1 MNPIYDKIEGEF
13 VMRVV
18 FNKSPVIATTI
29 SYIEKVLTQKVS
41 GDGEFTQK
49 CSAWMESQS
58 HATRALLTTSGSHAL
73 DMAAYLCEI
82 QPGDEVIMASY
93 TFSSTANAF
102 AGRGA
107 KIVFIDIRPDTMNM
121 DETLIEE
128 AITDRTRVIVPM
140 HYAGVSC
147 EMDVILDIAKR
158 YGLLVV
164 EDAAHGVMSTYKGRS
179 LGAIGDFG
187 CYSFHETKNYSMG
200 EGGALLL
207 RDASAVQK
215 AEIIREKGTN
225 RSRFFRGEVDKY
237 SWVDWGSSYLP
248 SEMNAAY
255 LWSQLEVADR
265 INDARLDRWQQYYD
279 ALLPLECKGLIEL
292 PYIPPDCVHNAHMFY
307 LKVANEGVQSDLL
320 NHLKRDGIGAVFHYV
335 PLHSS
340 AAGRKFGNFHGI
352 DKFTTVESLRLIRL
366 PMFYSLSSQDVE
378 TVVTSIYEYFKQR
391 SW

>member
-1 MNPIYDKIEGEF
+1 
-13 VMRVV
+13 
-18 FNKSPVIATTI
+18 
-29 SYIEKVLTQKVS
+29 
-41 GDGEFTQK
+41 
-49 CSAWMESQS
+49 MESQA
-58 HATRALLTTSGSHAL
+58 HAARALLTTSGSHAL

-121 DETLIEE
+121 DETLIEA

-147 EMDVILDIAKR
+147 EMDVILDIANR

-164 EDAAHGVMSTYKGRS
+164 EDAAHGVMSTYKGKS
-179 LGAIGDFG
+179 LGTIGDFG

-200 EGGALLL
+200 EGGALII
-207 RDASAVQK
+207 RDAAAVQK

-265 INDARLDRWQQYYD
+265 INHTRLERWHQYYD
-279 ALLPLECKGLIEL
+279 ALLPLERKGFIEL
-292 PYIPPDCVHNAHMFY
+292 PCIPPDCVHNAHMFY
-307 LKVANEGVQSDLL
+307 LKVANEGVQSALL
-320 NHLKRDGIGAVFHYV
+320 DHLKRDGIGAVFHYV

-340 AAGRKFGNFHGI
+340 VAGRKLGIFHGN

-366 PMFYSLSSQDVE
+366 PMFYSLPSQDVE
-378 TVVTSIYEYFKQR
+378 AVVTSIYEYFKQ
-391 SW
+391 SGW